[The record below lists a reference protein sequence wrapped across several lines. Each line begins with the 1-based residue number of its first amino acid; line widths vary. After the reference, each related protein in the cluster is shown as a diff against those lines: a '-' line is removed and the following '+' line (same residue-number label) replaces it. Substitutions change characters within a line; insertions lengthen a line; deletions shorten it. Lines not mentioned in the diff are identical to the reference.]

1 MKKFLYFL
9 FFFFFS
15 FSPLWAQVSFVS
27 VVDVDSHTKKED
39 FFHTFEY
46 YIIPE
51 KGQVTK
57 CQATRVGRKWFAT
70 AAHCVRTACTGSCT
84 LRLDL
89 LEYPT
94 SVFLDVTHTD
104 KKKHVF
110 VHPKY
115 NPKVPA
121 SHDFAL
127 LKIDPAAARRRYYRR
142 PPEGSKGQN
151 LLISKQDFDA
161 ALAQN
166 ALARRAYKEAL
177 SPSLPPVLVFE
188 DATREIDRKLSVIS
202 IFDGKRSILKNPN
215 PTHYVKELGFA
226 YTQNF
231 GVIKGMSGSGVMTNT
246 GELAGIIS
254 GHLGVGNNKQYFMFT
269 AFNKSLMEFMEE
281 VMSSDYYKM
290 ERKSS
295 VPNFVVRSKENH
307 EPIINAVR
315 LLSQGNNTIIMP

>member
-1 MKKFLYFL
+1 MKRI
-9 FFFFFS
+9 FFS
-15 FSPLWAQVSFVS
+15 FLFLVFVTTLWAQVGFVS
-27 VVDVDSHTKKED
+27 VTDEDSHTKKED

-57 CQATRVGRKWFAT
+57 CQATRVGRNWFTT
-70 AAHCVRTACTGSCT
+70 AAHCVKNPCEGRCT

-89 LEYPT
+89 LEAKT
-94 SVFLDVTHTD
+94 SVFLDVTHTE
-104 KKKHVF
+104 KNKHVF
-110 VHPKY
+110 IHPNY

-127 LKIDPAAARRRYYRR
+127 LKIDPASARKKYYRR
-142 PPEGSKGQN
+142 AFAENGQN
-151 LLISKQDFDA
+151 VLISKQVFDA
-161 ALAQN
+161 FLAKN
-166 ALARRAYKEAL
+166 KSARHAYKKAL
-177 SPSLPPVLVFE
+177 SPSLPPLLVFE

-202 IFDGKRSILKNPN
+202 IFDGKRNVLKNPN
-215 PTHYVKELGFA
+215 PTYYVKELGFA

-254 GHLGVGNNKQYFMFT
+254 GHLGIGDKKEYFMFT
-269 AFNKSLMEFMEE
+269 AFNKSLMEFMEQS
-281 VMSSDYYKM
+281 MGGDYYKM

-295 VPNFVVRSKENH
+295 APNFVVRSKISH
-307 EPIINAVR
+307 QPIINAIR
-315 LLSQGNNTIIMP
+315 LLSRGNNRVVVP